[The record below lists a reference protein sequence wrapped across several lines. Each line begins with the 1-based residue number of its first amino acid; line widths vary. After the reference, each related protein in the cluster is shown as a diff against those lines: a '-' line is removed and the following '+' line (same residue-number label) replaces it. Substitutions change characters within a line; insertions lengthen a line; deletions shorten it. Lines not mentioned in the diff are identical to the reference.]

1 MSTLRLIKTKGT
13 FISSVLATLIV
24 QLVITFGV
32 MEYARSKDL
41 SLDIFYYIILFLFSI
56 AMMFI
61 MMFSQL
67 PIYVKFLLFCFFS
80 ISMGAMLGSSAVRD
94 KVSGETI
101 QRAIIGTVGIFAS
114 MFILGLIITASGYDL
129 SIFGGILFAA
139 LSVLIIFQIIGIFYP
154 MSDTK
159 YKIMLYSGLLLFS
172 LYVIYDINVILY
184 KNIFGKCKK
193 KDNAIIIIKCK
204 IKPFPATLLPLVSLK
219 RFHANVR
226 TRNELIVRKL
236 LLINKMMQNL

>member
-184 KNIFGKCKK
+184 KNIFGK
-193 KDNAIIIIKCK
+193 DYVTSSMGLYLDFLNI
-204 IKPFPATLLPLVSLK
+204 FVRLLSLNN
-219 RFHANVR
+219 H
-226 TRNELIVRKL
+226 
-236 LLINKMMQNL
+236 